1 MHLNLLTYLSA
12 NPHTSETTF
21 INKNAMIDYRQ
32 YLEAGVTYETY
43 LQQAETDAQ
52 KEPKT
57 GYLPYVPLNLQRM
70 KRIGRQVQL
79 SSDIQTAIHRLA
91 DKTLH
96 WLVISENW
104 CGDAAQSLPVL
115 AAIEKASQGKI
126 QMRIAYR
133 DSNPELMDAHL
144 TNGSRSIPVLIQLDE
159 QFRLIGTWGPR
170 PAVAQKQVIEWITAG
185 TPFTEYAEK
194 LHKWYADDKQ
204 QSIQAE
210 IAALLQQSLIG

>member
-1 MHLNLLTYLSA
+1 MINYRHYF
-12 NPHTSETTF
+12 ET
-21 INKNAMIDYRQ
+21 
-32 YLEAGVTYETY
+32 GVTYDSY

-70 KRIGRQVQL
+70 KRIGKQL
-79 SSDIQTAIHRLA
+79 QLNSDMEAVLHRL
-91 DKTLH
+91 DKPLH

-126 QMRIAYR
+126 NMRIAYR

-159 QFRLIGTWGPR
+159 HFGLMGTWGPR
-170 PAVAQKQVIEWITAG
+170 PTVAQKQVREWIAAG

>member
-1 MHLNLLTYLSA
+1 MINYRHYFETGITYDS
-12 NPHTSETTF
+12 
-21 INKNAMIDYRQ
+21 
-32 YLEAGVTYETY
+32 YLR
-43 LQQAETDAQ
+43 QAETDAQ

-70 KRIGRQVQL
+70 KRIGKQVQL
-79 SSDIQTAIHRLA
+79 NSDIEAVLRRL
-91 DKTLH
+91 DKPLH

-126 QMRIAYR
+126 NMRIAYR
-133 DSNPELMDAHL
+133 DSTPELMDAHL
-144 TNGSRSIPVLIQLDE
+144 TNGSRSIPVLIQLNE
-159 QFRLIGTWGPR
+159 HFGLMGTWGPR
-170 PAVAQKQVIEWITAG
+170 PAIAQKQVREWIAAG

-204 QSIQAE
+204 KSIQTE

>member
-1 MHLNLLTYLSA
+1 
-12 NPHTSETTF
+12 
-21 INKNAMIDYRQ
+21 MIDYRQ
-32 YLEAGVTYETY
+32 YFETGITYDAY

-52 KEPKT
+52 TEPKT

-70 KRIGRQVQL
+70 KRIGKQL
-79 SSDIQTAIHRLA
+79 QISSNIQTIVSQL
-91 DKTLH
+91 DTTLH

-115 AAIEKASQGKI
+115 AAIEKTSQGKI

-133 DSNPELMDAHL
+133 DSNPALMDAHL
-144 TNGSRSIPVLIQLDE
+144 TNGSRSIPVLVQLDG
-159 QFRLIGTWGPR
+159 QFGLMGTWGPR
-170 PAVAQKQVIEWITAG
+170 PAVAQKQVMAWIASG
-185 TPFTEYAEK
+185 TPFMEYAEK
-194 LHKWYADDKQ
+194 LHKWYTEDKQ